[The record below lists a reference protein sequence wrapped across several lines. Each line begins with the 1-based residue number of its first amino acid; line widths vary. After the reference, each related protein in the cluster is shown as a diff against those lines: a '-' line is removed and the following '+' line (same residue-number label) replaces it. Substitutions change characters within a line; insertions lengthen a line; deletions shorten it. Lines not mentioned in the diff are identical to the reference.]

1 MIKTHQIVVLS
12 REVWTDVSSSD
23 AEIWTITDEGMKIL
37 CDDNCVPKNLEDK
50 DVCQVQSLK
59 EALIMNTGNLDV
71 HL

>member
-1 MIKTHQIVVLS
+1 MIKTHQIVVLC
-12 REVWTDVSSSD
+12 REVWTGVSSSD

-37 CDDNCVPKNLEDK
+37 NEGSVPKNLEDK

-59 EALIMNTGNLDV
+59 EVLIMNTGNLDV

>member
-37 CDDNCVPKNLEDK
+37 CDDSVPKNLEDK

-59 EALIMNTGNLDV
+59 EALKMNTGNLDV

>member
-1 MIKTHQIVVLS
+1 MIKTHQIVVLC

-37 CDDNCVPKNLEDK
+37 NEGSVPKNLEDK